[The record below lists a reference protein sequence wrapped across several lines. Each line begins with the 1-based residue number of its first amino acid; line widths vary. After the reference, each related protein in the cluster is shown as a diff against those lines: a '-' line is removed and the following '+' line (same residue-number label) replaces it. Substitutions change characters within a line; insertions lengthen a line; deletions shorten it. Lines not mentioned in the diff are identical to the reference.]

1 MIQTILNARINT
13 MLFFLTMDE
22 KRPENDHYLVEAC
35 IKKDISAWS
44 RLVKKYSRLICIS
57 IENRIKKYNLSAST
71 RDIEDIKQNILTD
84 IWKNNRLESITNRGD
99 ISYWISIV
107 SGNAAI
113 EHFRGREVRQE
124 QRTTS
129 LFDKIGE
136 REPREI
142 IPSEIANPRDEL
154 IRAEASNRIYEAI
167 ESLPGKERL
176 MIKLHLIHDKK
187 YREIAEI
194 LSVPKG
200 TVSNCIKRAKDK
212 LKRALKNI

>member
-1 MIQTILNARINT
+1 
-13 MLFFLTMDE
+13 MLSFLTTDE
-22 KRPENDHYLVEAC
+22 KHPENDRYLVEVC

-57 IENRIKKYNLSAST
+57 IENCVKKYGLSASS

-84 IWKNNRLESITNRGD
+84 IWKNNRLESITNRDD

-113 EHFRGREVRQE
+113 EHFRSREVRQA
-124 QRTTS
+124 RRATS
-129 LFDKIGE
+129 LFDKIGSKE
-136 REPREI
+136 LHEI
-142 IPSEIANPRDEL
+142 LPSETANPRDEL
-154 IRAEASNRIYEAI
+154 IRAEASDRIDEAI
-167 ESLPGKERL
+167 ESLPEKERL
-176 MIKLHLIHDKK
+176 MIKLHLIHNKK

-200 TVSNCIKRAKDK
+200 TVSNYIKRAKDK
-212 LKRALKNI
+212 LKETLKNI

>member
-1 MIQTILNARINT
+1 
-13 MLFFLTMDE
+13 MLSFLTMDE
-22 KRPENDHYLVEAC
+22 KHPENDRYLVEAC
-35 IKKDISAWS
+35 VKKDVSAWS
-44 RLVKKYSRLICIS
+44 MLVKKYSRLVCVS
-57 IENRIKKYNLSAST
+57 IENRVKKYGLSASP

-113 EHFRGREVRQE
+113 EHFRSREVRQAR
-124 QRTTS
+124 RTTS
-129 LFDKIGE
+129 LFDKMGE
-136 REPREI
+136 KELREI
-142 IPSEIANPRDEL
+142 LPSETANPRDEL
-154 IRAEASNRIYEAI
+154 IRAEASDRIDEAI
-167 ESLPGKERL
+167 ESLPEKERL

-200 TVSNCIKRAKDK
+200 TVSNYIKRAKDK
-212 LKRALKNI
+212 LKETLKNI

>member
-1 MIQTILNARINT
+1 
-13 MLFFLTMDE
+13 MLSFLTMDE
-22 KRPENDHYLVEAC
+22 KHPENDRYLVGAC

-57 IENRIKKYNLSAST
+57 IENRVKKYSLSASP

-84 IWKNNRLESITNRGD
+84 IWENNRLESITSRGD
-99 ISYWISIV
+99 ISYWISVV

-113 EHFRGREVRQE
+113 EHFKSRKVRQA

-136 REPREI
+136 KELHEI
-142 IPSEIANPRDEL
+142 LPSEIANPRDEL
-154 IRAEASNRIYEAI
+154 IRAEASDRIYEAI
-167 ESLPGKERL
+167 ESLPEKERL
-176 MIKLHLIHDKK
+176 MIKLLLIHDKK
-187 YREIAEI
+187 YLEIAEI

-200 TVSNCIKRAKDK
+200 TVSSYIKRAKDK
-212 LKRALKNI
+212 LKKALKNI